1 MSTVSYYLKLLDSSY
16 QEAVEKL
23 QYKYGIS
30 LYNYFNELS
39 FKNRRAEGF
48 IKRPKSQFGRSRS
61 KEGLMLH
68 HIDENKI
75 SNLSNLN
82 TLKKYGDYI
91 YQQRD
96 HLVYCNLLEHL
107 ILHALIA
114 KETKN
119 KLGIG
124 GYRSI
129 PQQLVNLYN
138 SKSKKKNDIK
148 YNEAHKKAINLD
160 LDDVKKII
168 DKSKKMLD

>member
-1 MSTVSYYLKLLDSSY
+1 
-16 QEAVEKL
+16 
-23 QYKYGIS
+23 
-30 LYNYFNELS
+30 
-39 FKNRRAEGF
+39 
-48 IKRPKSQFGRSRS
+48 
-61 KEGLMLH
+61 MLH

-138 SKSKKKNDIK
+138 SKSKKKR
-148 YNEAHKKAINLD
+148 Y
-160 LDDVKKII
+160 KI
-168 DKSKKMLD
+168 